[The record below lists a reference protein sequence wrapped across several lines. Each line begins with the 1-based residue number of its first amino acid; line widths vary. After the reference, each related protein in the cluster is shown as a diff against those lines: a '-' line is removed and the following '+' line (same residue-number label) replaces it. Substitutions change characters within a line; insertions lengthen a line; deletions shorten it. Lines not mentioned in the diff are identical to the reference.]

1 MNVLASVHRSLA
13 LTRKELLAILKDP
26 RGRASLLIPPIL
38 QCMIFGYAATYD
50 LATVPYAVLD
60 QDRSA
65 ASTDLLAHFDGSRVF
80 RRVAN
85 LNRAAAAGQGLSRES
100 SAPGQT

>member
-1 MNVLASVHRSLA
+1 MNGIAALHRVLALA
-13 LTRKELLAILKDP
+13 RKELLAILKDP

-50 LATVPYAVLD
+50 LSTVPYAVLD

-65 ASTDLLAHFDGSRVF
+65 ASTDLLAHLDGSPVF

-85 LNRAAAAGQGLSRES
+85 LNRAADVSTYINEQR
-100 SAPGQT
+100 